1 MRKGEILAKYNERV
15 VELREKGL
23 QIKDLIERAKTE
35 ADDGLQEILDKWQM
49 ANDRILEKYPEG
61 SQMSFAQLEEAAK
74 DMIDEAKAKDTKKKG
89 QQQKTNMAAY
99 QLDDEMH
106 IYLSEI
112 RNMQEQILHKM
123 QNDRQ
128 KSQVIDE

>member
-35 ADDGLQEILDKWQM
+35 ADDSLQEILDKWQT

-74 DMIDEAKAKDTKKKG
+74 EQMDAQREKDGKKKP
-89 QQQKTNMAAY
+89 QVKNTSAY
-99 QLDDEMH
+99 QRDDEMQ
-106 IYLSEI
+106 IYLSDI
-112 RNMQEQILHKM
+112 R
-123 QNDRQ
+123 
-128 KSQVIDE
+128 

>member
-35 ADDGLQEILDKWQM
+35 ADDGLQEILDKWQS

-61 SQMSFAQLEEAAK
+61 SQMSFAELEQAAK
-74 DMIDEAKAKDTKKKG
+74 
-89 QQQKTNMAAY
+89 
-99 QLDDEMH
+99 
-106 IYLSEI
+106 
-112 RNMQEQILHKM
+112 EQM
-123 QNDRQ
+123 DQATAEQ
-128 KSQVIDE
+128 